1 MLPFR
6 RNLGPMKSSRRLNSR
21 PARSGRLGRSGWPR
35 WLALRRVAAL
45 LLVLIAAVLAVRPS
59 RRSTDPT
66 VPMLV
71 AVRDLPPGVTLRASD
86 VTVSR
91 LLPSLRPASAL
102 TSVAQVTG
110 RVLASPTTVGEPL
123 TRARLVGP
131 ENSRLAA
138 GDPNAAAVPF
148 RLADPAVADLL
159 TPGVRV
165 DVVTVAPTTP
175 DPLVLARNAT
185 VLTIRHAD
193 NDANLVVI
201 ALPREEATQVAAAA
215 LNQPVAVTLR

>member
-1 MLPFR
+1 MVVFR
-6 RNLGPMKSSRRLNSR
+6 RNLGAMKSSRRLR
-21 PARSGRLGRSGWPR
+21 GWSR
-35 WLALRRVAAL
+35 WLAMRRIAAL
-45 LLVLIAAVLAVRPS
+45 VLVLAAAVLAVRPA
-59 RRSTDPT
+59 RRGTDPT
-66 VPMLV
+66 VPVLV
-71 AVRDLPPGVTLRASD
+71 AARDLPPGVTLRPSD
-86 VTVSR
+86 VRVSR
-91 LLPSLRPASAL
+91 QPPSARPASAL
-102 TSVAQVTG
+102 TAPSQVTG
-110 RVLASPTTVGEPL
+110 RVLAGATTTGEPL

-165 DVVTVAPTTP
+165 DVVTVAPSST
-175 DPLVLARNAT
+175 DAVVLATNAT
-185 VLTIRHAD
+185 VLTVRRAD
-193 NDANLVVI
+193 DDANLVVI